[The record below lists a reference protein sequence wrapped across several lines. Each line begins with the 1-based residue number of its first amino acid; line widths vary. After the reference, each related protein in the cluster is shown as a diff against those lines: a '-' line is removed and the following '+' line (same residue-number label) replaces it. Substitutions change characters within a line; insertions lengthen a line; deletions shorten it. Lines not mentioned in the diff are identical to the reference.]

1 MRISFMRWR
10 PGSDGREPRER
21 RKWLEIN
28 GVPSRARFRMF
39 IRNRLWDRTSS
50 RFRGRVWSRIAAA
63 GFRRRIDSGAELGAG
78 VDRRQFMRIRLDI
91 GRLGCNGTRF
101 GAGGRKLGTGFRGS
115 VCSPQVAMVAVD
127 SLRWGCD
134 MLCRLFSEY
143 RTDRRRRTY
152 GVGGCGGNRQ

>member
-1 MRISFMRWR
+1 MRWR

-39 IRNRLWDRTSS
+39 IRNRLWIGLPPA
-50 RFRGRVWSRIAAA
+50 FVA
-63 GFRRRIDSGAELGAG
+63 GFGVVLLLLVSGGESTPERSLVRASIAG
-78 VDRRQFMRIRLDI
+78 SLCVSV
-91 GRLGCNGTRF
+91 GYWASGCNGTRF